1 VLPVPALNATVTV
14 GVFLLMLSLI
24 GCFGVR
30 FNYKVGGRYALGFY
44 AFFMVIVMLMEL
56 IAALSIFTWVGL
68 LDDYSAAQ
76 QYKAHGLWL
85 FINSTYSGCCCAIGT
100 TVMQDGSKVVSMGR
114 CVFNNTCILPSSQP
128 YPCDSKDNFAEYFTE
143 YLTGNIEPVAG
154 VTLFLFFLQFFTSVS
169 ACCNQ
174 CQGRKQEEKNKIGG
188 ALSYDG
194 LYSEGDEAYSGY
206 GYESYVKSGAAAG
219 APAPPRPGSA
229 AAHAAAAAAGHAA
242 PPRGPPRAA
251 PAPAPPAVPPRA
263 GPPRRQ
269 Q

>member
-1 VLPVPALNATVTV
+1 VLPSGALNTTVTV
-14 GVFLLMLSLI
+14 GVFLLILSLI

-68 LDDYSAAQ
+68 LDDYGPAQ
-76 QYKAHGLWL
+76 QYKANGIWL
-85 FINSTYSGCCCAIGT
+85 FINSTYAGCCCPTSTLDQGGQPIMA
-100 TVMQDGSKVVSMGR
+100 R
-114 CVFNNTCILPSSQP
+114 CVFNSTCWLAPSAP
-128 YPCDSKDNFAEYFTE
+128 YPCDSKSNFAEY
-143 YLTGNIEPVAG
+143 LTTWISDNIEPVAG

-169 ACCNQ
+169 ACCQQ

-219 APAPPRPGSA
+219 AAGAAAPPRPGSA
-229 AAHAAAAAAGHAA
+229 AAHAAAAAAPRAPAPARAGGGAAAPAA
-242 PPRGPPRAA
+242 PPRGPPRK
-251 PAPAPPAVPPRA
+251 
-263 GPPRRQ
+263 
-269 Q
+269 